1 MIVFLVS
8 VFVMLPQIV
17 CEVPIAKCAIGN
29 PLAILHKYFQAGDL
43 VFAGILSQIYI
54 FSDEITFVK
63 HPSQELSDQHIHFT
77 ESWIYRASVELLFGW
92 GRIVPNYKCGRKSIP
107 AAVIGGPTSVVPLHM
122 ATILC
127 IYKIPQF
134 LYGCPPVM
142 NDNTQVFFHQMVPA
156 EAHQHRGILQLLLHF
171 AWTWIGVVSH
181 NEDNMEVFIDNVL
194 AVFTRRGICF
204 DFITRF
210 PATSSSIPK
219 MVSEGF
225 QTINTIQRSTA
236 NVALVYGEIQTIM
249 ILRMLNHVAEFE
261 GIAAKTKGKVWIMTA
276 QMEFT
281 SFSLQ
286 RHWDIDFLHGALSFA
301 IHSEELLGFQKFI
314 QLRNPASQ
322 KEDGFFRE
330 FWEKAFDCSFPSSVT
345 NQVDREI
352 CTGEEKLETLPGSV
366 FETSLTSHSYSVY
379 NAIYAVAHALHSMYS
394 SKFKNRAMAY
404 GWREKIRDNPPWQ
417 LHHYLRNIAFNTTT
431 GKRISFD
438 ENGELI
444 AGYDLINWVTFPN
457 MSFLRVKVGK
467 VDPVT
472 STDKGI
478 TVHEDAIV
486 WPSRFNQV
494 LPLSVC
500 NDNCHS
506 GFFRRKKEGEP
517 FCCYDCL
524 PCPEGKI
531 STQDNTDNCFECP
544 EDQYSN
550 PGQDSCAPKIISFLS
565 YGDPLGIGLA
575 TSALSFSFITASVMG
590 IFMKNKDTPIVKAN
604 NRNLTYA
611 LLISLLL
618 SFLCVLIFIGQPGKI
633 ACPLRQTGFSIIFT
647 VAVSCIL
654 AKTTIVILA
663 FMATKPGSR
672 VRKWVGNQLASSMV
686 LSCSL
691 FQATLCMVWLST
703 SPPFPDADMHS
714 ITKEIV
720 LQCNEGSALMFYC
733 VLGFMGFLAIVSF
746 TVAFLARKL
755 PDTFNEAKFITFS
768 MLVFCSVWLSFVPTY
783 LSTKGKYMVAVE
795 IFSIL
800 ASGAGLL
807 FCIFFPKCFI
817 IVLRPELNERGQL
830 IRRKEDNI

>member
-1 MIVFLVS
+1 MVAGFGRQ
-8 VFVMLPQIV
+8 FPTGADKRLPITPTILQGLHM
-17 CEVPIAKCAIGN
+17 EFIAMCSSTYESLLFRAVT
-29 PLAILHKYFQAGDL
+29 LYFQAGDL
-43 VFAGILSQIYI
+43 IIAGILSQIYI
-54 FSDEITFVK
+54 FSDEITFMK
-63 HPSQELSDQHIHFT
+63 HPSQELSDQHMFLTQNYQHILAFEFAVKEINANPLILPNATLGFHLYNSHFI
-77 ESWIYRASVELLFGW
+77 ESWIYLASVELLFGW

-107 AAVIGGPTSVVPLHM
+107 AAVIGGPNSMIPLHM

-127 IYKIPQF
+127 IYKIPQV
-134 LYGCPPVM
+134 G
-142 NDNTQVFFHQMVPA
+142 
-156 EAHQHRGILQLLLHF
+156 
-171 AWTWIGVVSH
+171 
-181 NEDNMEVFIDNVL
+181 
-194 AVFTRRGICF
+194 
-204 DFITRF
+204 
-210 PATSSSIPK
+210 
-219 MVSEGF
+219 
-225 QTINTIQRSTA
+225 
-236 NVALVYGEIQTIM
+236 
-249 ILRMLNHVAEFE
+249 
-261 GIAAKTKGKVWIMTA
+261 
-276 QMEFT
+276 
-281 SFSLQ
+281 
-286 RHWDIDFLHGALSFA
+286 
-301 IHSEELLGFQKFI
+301 
-314 QLRNPASQ
+314 
-322 KEDGFFRE
+322 
-330 FWEKAFDCSFPSSVT
+330 
-345 NQVDREI
+345 REI
-352 CTGEEKLETLPGSV
+352 CTGEEKLETLPGTV
-366 FETSLTSHSYSVY
+366 FETSMTSHSYSLY
-379 NAIYAVAHALHSMYS
+379 NAVYAVAHALHSMYS

-404 GWREKIRDNPPWQ
+404 GWREKIRNHPPW
-417 LHHYLRNIAFNTTT
+417 
-431 GKRISFD
+431 
-438 ENGELI
+438 
-444 AGYDLINWVTFPN
+444 
-457 MSFLRVKVGK
+457 
-467 VDPVT
+467 
-472 STDKGI
+472 
-478 TVHEDAIV
+478 
-486 WPSRFNQV
+486 QV

-506 GFFRRKKEGEP
+506 GFFRTKKEGEP

-531 STQDNTDNCFECP
+531 STQDNTDSCFECP

-575 TSALSFSFITASVMG
+575 ISAIFFSFITASVMG

-618 SFLCVLIFIGQPGKI
+618 SFLCVLIFMGQPGKT
-633 ACPLRQTGFSIIFT
+633 ACLLRQTGFSIIFT

-691 FQATLCMVWLST
+691 FQATLCTVWLST

-720 LQCNEGSALMFYC
+720 LECNEGSALMFYC

-768 MLVFCSVWLSFVPTY
+768 MLVFCSVWLSFVPSY

-800 ASGAGLL
+800 ASSAGLL
-807 FCIFFPKCFI
+807 SCIFFPKCFI
-817 IVLRPELNERGQL
+817 ILMYPELNIREHL
-830 IRRKEDNI
+830 IKRTH